1 MKAAE
6 RASYNNNNDN
16 DSDNDNDN
24 KNNDKYNNNNNDD
37 NETPPHSSLFEC
49 CGVPSC
55 ACLSRDCLGKMMMAF
70 FPF

>member
-24 KNNDKYNNNNNDD
+24 KNNDNDNNNNNDD
-37 NETPPHSSLFEC
+37 NENPPTVLFLSAAAFPP
-49 CGVPSC
+49 VPVC
-55 ACLSRDCLGKMMMAF
+55 PETVLAK
-70 FPF
+70 